1 MAQVFYGCRL
11 CYMQSIS
18 NLLSAAAKIR
28 KKATKRIRMLK
39 FALTKPKPEQQLPSE
54 SHKSPFA
61 WQLGTEFAT
70 DFGGSHV
77 IGI

>member
-39 FALTKPKPEQQLPSE
+39 FALTKPAKQGCVSLRGNCRV
-54 SHKSPFA
+54 KCF
-61 WQLGTEFAT
+61 
-70 DFGGSHV
+70 
-77 IGI
+77 